1 MPDPEAR
8 PEPRLGELGWQP
20 PRERS
25 RSPRAVM
32 ARMGFEDADL
42 AITLAEQLDLGPDVL
57 GAVALAAAPDLALA
71 TLARIADAD
80 PGVLEALRTDEL
92 LRRRLCAVLGASA
105 ALGDHLTRQP
115 QDWRLL
121 GSHAGARSLPGLGR
135 PRDPDALRLAY
146 RRGLLAIA
154 ARDLTDELKL
164 DAVAEGLADLAAAVI
179 EAALEL
185 ARAGLPEGS
194 APVRFAVI
202 GMGKCGARELNYSS
216 DVDVIFVADPEPGSD
231 EREALRTA
239 TRLAEGIIRIC
250 GGVTAEGTVFPIDA
264 NLRPEGKQGPL
275 VRTLASHEAY
285 YRRWAHT
292 WEYQAL
298 LKARPLAGDPE
309 LGARYMDLITPM
321 VWSASTREDF
331 VVDVQ
336 AMRRR
341 VVASLPRAEAD
352 REVKLGPGGL
362 RDIEFA
368 VQLLQL
374 VHGRTDDDIRQA
386 ATLPALAALARGG
399 YVGRVDAIT
408 LAAAYRFLRS
418 VEHRLQLQR
427 LRRTHVIPLEPFTLR
442 WLARSLGFRD
452 GPALEAERQRHA
464 REVRRLHEKLF
475 YRPLLKAVAALPEAD
490 FGFPTPPA
498 RGRRAQQTT
507 DDELR
512 LTERS
517 AMLRLSALGFS
528 DPKAAFGHLQA
539 LTRGVSRTAA
549 VQRVLLPV
557 MLESFADSADPDGG
571 LLAYRKVSD
580 ALGRTPWY
588 LRLLRD
594 EGATGAPVAGG
605 TAERLARLLAT
616 SPYLADLLTRAPE
629 AVRLLAG
636 GDELLPRTRTE
647 LQRGLLAGIRRREE
661 SGAGWTEAAWAETI
675 SVARA
680 SRRLEL
686 FRVGCADL
694 LGQLDVPAVGVALS
708 AAAEATLAVAY
719 EVAVRRVEREHSVGP
734 GGLPMRL
741 AVIAMGRLGGAELGY
756 GSDADVIFVHRPHSP
771 AGRPVPT
778 DSEAASAAHDVA
790 EAMRQALA
798 LPGPELPLLLDAGLR
813 PEGRQGPLSRSL
825 ASYAAYYRRW
835 SLGWEAQA
843 LLRARPIV
851 GDAEVGVAFT
861 AIADPVRYPRSL
873 PAEAVAEV
881 IRLRGR
887 MERERVP
894 RGVDRSLHLKLGPG
908 GLTDVEWAAQLLQLR
923 HGADVTSLRSSATL
937 PVLAAAAEA
946 GLLSDEEQSVL
957 RTAWIE
963 VVHARNAVVLTSGR
977 ASDLLPSGGRAL
989 DSVARVLGHG
999 GDGPALLEAHRERGR
1014 RAREVATDVFRRV
1027 GG

>member
-1 MPDPEAR
+1 
-8 PEPRLGELGWQP
+8 
-20 PRERS
+20 
-25 RSPRAVM
+25 M
-32 ARMGFEDADL
+32 ARMGFEDADT
-42 AITLAEQLDLGPDVL
+42 AIALTQALELDQDVL
-57 GAVALAAAPDLALA
+57 TALAHAASPDLALA
-71 TLARIADAD
+71 TLARMSEVDRS
-80 PGVLEALRTDEL
+80 VLGALRTDAL

-105 ALGDHLTRQP
+105 ALGDHLSRHP
-115 QDWRLL
+115 EDWRLL
-121 GSHAGARSLPGLGR
+121 GSHTGARSLPALGR
-135 PRDPDALRLAY
+135 PADLDALRLAY

-154 ARDLTDELKL
+154 ARDLTDELRL
-164 DAVAEGLADLAAAVI
+164 EEVAEGLADLAAEAV
-179 EAALEL
+179 EAALQQ
-185 ARAGLPEGS
+185 ARTALPDTAE
-194 APVRFAVI
+194 PVRFAVI

-216 DVDVIFVADPEPGSD
+216 DVDVIFVADPYPGGD
-231 EREALRTA
+231 EQAALRTA
-239 TRLAEGIIRIC
+239 TRLAEAVIRIC
-250 GGVTAEGTVFPIDA
+250 GTVTAEGTLFPIDVG
-264 NLRPEGKQGPL
+264 LRPEGKQGPL

-298 LKARPLAGDPE
+298 LKARPLAGDHD
-309 LGARYMDLITPM
+309 LGARYMDLISPM
-321 VWSASTREDF
+321 VWAASTRPDF

-374 VHGRTDDDIRQA
+374 VHGRTDEDIRQA
-386 ATLPALAALARGG
+386 ATLPALAALAQGG

-452 GPALEAERQRHA
+452 GPALEEERQRHA

-475 YRPLLKAVAALPEAD
+475 YRPLLKAVAALPETD
-490 FGFPTPPA
+490 FGFSGAGPSN
-498 RGRRAQQTT
+498 
-507 DDELR
+507 DDELH
-512 LTERS
+512 LTQRS
-517 AMLRLSALGFS
+517 AMLRLAALGFS
-528 DPKAAFGHLQA
+528 DPRAALGHLQA

-557 MLESFADSADPDGG
+557 MLESFADAADPDGG
-571 LLAYRKVSD
+571 LLAYRRVSD
-580 ALGRTPWY
+580 ALGSTPWY

-594 EGATGAPVAGG
+594 EGGVGPPVAGG

-636 GDELLPRTRTE
+636 GDQLRPRTRAE
-647 LQRGLLAGIRRREE
+647 LEPSLLAPIRRRAQSDEDSSWSE
-661 SGAGWTEAAWAETI
+661 VI

-680 SRRLEL
+680 ARRLEL
-686 FRVGCADL
+686 FRVGCGDL
-694 LGQLDVPAVGVALS
+694 LGQLDVPTVGAALS
-708 AAAEATLAVAY
+708 AAAEATLSVAY
-719 EVAVRRVEREHSVGP
+719 EVALGRVQSERGVGA
-734 GGLPMRL
+734 GQLPMRL
-741 AVIAMGRLGGAELGY
+741 AVIAMGRLGGSELGY
-756 GSDADVIFVHRPHSP
+756 GSDADVLFVHQPHTPFGGS
-771 AGRPVPT
+771 APT
-778 DSEAASAAHDVA
+778 DDEAARAAHDVA

-798 LPGPELPLLLDAGLR
+798 LPGPELPLQIDAGLR
-813 PEGRQGPLSRSL
+813 PEGRQGPLTRSL
-825 ASYAAYYRRW
+825 ASYEAYYRRW

-843 LLRARPIV
+843 LLRARPVV
-851 GDAEVGVAFT
+851 GDAQVGLDFT
-861 AIADPVRYPRSL
+861 ALADTVRYPATL
-873 PAEAVAEV
+873 PHAAVEEV

-887 MERERVP
+887 MERERMP
-894 RGVDRSLHLKLGPG
+894 RGVDPRLHLKLGPG

-923 HGADVTSLRSSATL
+923 HGAEIPSLRTSATL

-946 GLLSDEEQSVL
+946 GLLSSEEADVL
-957 RTAWIE
+957 CTAWIA

-989 DSVARVLGHG
+989 ASVARVLGYP
-999 GDGPALLEAHRERGR
+999 DGAALLDDHRERGR
-1014 RAREVATDVFRRV
+1014 RARAVASDVFRRV
-1027 GG
+1027 GE